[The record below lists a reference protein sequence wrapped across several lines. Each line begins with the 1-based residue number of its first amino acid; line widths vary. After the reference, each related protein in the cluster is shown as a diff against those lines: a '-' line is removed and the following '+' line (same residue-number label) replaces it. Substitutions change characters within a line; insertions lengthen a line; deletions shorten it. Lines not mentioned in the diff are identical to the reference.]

1 MNGRKGGIFMSV
13 VQSAEALI
21 GNTPLLKLNRL
32 FPGAE
37 IYAKLEYL
45 NPAGSAKDRAA
56 KSMLNDLEARGL
68 LKEGGTVVEP
78 TSGNTG
84 VALAALCAARGY
96 RLVLTMP
103 ETMSVE
109 RRMLLSAYGAELVLT
124 PGDEGMAGA
133 VKRADEIIAATP
145 GAVLAGQFD
154 NPANPAAHERT
165 TGPELWSDLG
175 GKLAAV
181 VAGVGTG
188 GTITGTARY
197 LKRQNPAIRFIAVE
211 PAASPLLSQ
220 GHAGPHGIMG
230 IGANFVPKALDR
242 DLLDDIYTVAD
253 EEAYAMARKMARLE
267 GVLVGISSG
276 AALAAAERAAKEVD
290 GAVAVI
296 LPDGGERY
304 LSTGLF
310 EG

>member
-1 MNGRKGGIFMSV
+1 MSI

-68 LKEGGTVVEP
+68 LREGGTVVEP

-103 ETMSVE
+103 ETMSLE
-109 RRMLLSAYGAELVLT
+109 RRMLLSAYGAQLVLT
-124 PGDEGMAGA
+124 PGGEGMAGA

-188 GTITGTARY
+188 GTITGIARY

-242 DLLDDIYTVAD
+242 SLLDDIYTVAD

-276 AALAAAERAAKEVD
+276 AALAAAERAAKDAE

>member
-1 MNGRKGGIFMSV
+1 MSV

-197 LKRQNPAIRFIAVE
+197 LKRQNQAIRFIAVE

-242 DLLDDIYTVAD
+242 SLLDDIYTVAD
-253 EEAYAMARKMARLE
+253 EEAYAMARRMARLE

>member
-1 MNGRKGGIFMSV
+1 MAI

-21 GNTPLLKLNRL
+21 GKTPLLRLNRL
-32 FPGAE
+32 FPNMD

-56 KSMLNDLEARGL
+56 RSMLDDLEARGL
-68 LKEGGTVVEP
+68 LKPGGTVVEP

-96 RLVLTMP
+96 QLVLTMP
-103 ETMSVE
+103 ETMSAE
-109 RRMLLSAYGAELVLT
+109 RRMLLSAYGAKLVLT
-124 PGDEGMAGA
+124 PGGEGMAGA
-133 VKRADEIIAATP
+133 VKRANEIIQATP

-154 NPANPAAHERT
+154 NPANPAAHEKT
-165 TGPELWSDLG
+165 TGPEIWDDLG
-175 GKLAAV
+175 KGLAAI

-242 DLLDDIYTVAD
+242 SLLDDILTVTD
-253 EEAYAMARKMARLE
+253 EDARQMARQMARRE

-276 AALAAAERAAKEVD
+276 AALAAAERAAKDAE

>member
-1 MNGRKGGIFMSV
+1 MSI

-103 ETMSVE
+103 ETMSLE
-109 RRMLLSAYGAELVLT
+109 RRMLLSAYGAQLVLT

-242 DLLDDIYTVAD
+242 SLLDDILTVTD
-253 EEAYAMARKMARLE
+253 EDARQMARQMARRE

-276 AALAAAERAAKEVD
+276 AALAAAERAAKDVE

>member
-1 MNGRKGGIFMSV
+1 MSV

-21 GNTPLLKLNRL
+21 GNTPLLKLERL

-84 VALAALCAARGY
+84 VALAALCAVRGY

-175 GKLAAV
+175 GRLAAV

-242 DLLDDIYTVAD
+242 SLLDDIYTVAD

-276 AALAAAERAAKEVD
+276 AALAAAERVAKEVD
-290 GAVAVI
+290 GAVAAI

>member
-1 MNGRKGGIFMSV
+1 MSV

-56 KSMLNDLEARGL
+56 KSMLNDLEARCL

-133 VKRADEIIAATP
+133 VKRADEIISATP

-242 DLLDDIYTVAD
+242 SLLDDIYTVAD

>member
-1 MNGRKGGIFMSV
+1 MSI

-68 LKEGGTVVEP
+68 LREGGTVVEP

-103 ETMSVE
+103 ETMSLE
-109 RRMLLSAYGAELVLT
+109 RRMLLSAYGAQLVLT
-124 PGDEGMAGA
+124 PGGEGMAGA

-188 GTITGTARY
+188 GTITGIARY

-242 DLLDDIYTVAD
+242 SLLDDILTVTD
-253 EEAYAMARKMARLE
+253 EDARQMARQMARRE

-276 AALAAAERAAKEVD
+276 AALAAAERAAKDVE

>member
-1 MNGRKGGIFMSV
+1 MSV

-133 VKRADEIIAATP
+133 VKRADEIISATP

-197 LKRQNPAIRFIAVE
+197 LKRQNPGHPLYRRGAGRF
-211 PAASPLLSQ
+211 AAAF
-220 GHAGPHGIMG
+220 AGP
-230 IGANFVPKALDR
+230 R
-242 DLLDDIYTVAD
+242 
-253 EEAYAMARKMARLE
+253 
-267 GVLVGISSG
+267 
-276 AALAAAERAAKEVD
+276 RAARHHGHWRELRAESA
-290 GAVAVI
+290 GSQSARRH
-296 LPDGGERY
+296 LYRR
-304 LSTGLF
+304 
-310 EG
+310 

>member
-1 MNGRKGGIFMSV
+1 MSV

-84 VALAALCAARGY
+84 VALAALCAVRGY

-242 DLLDDIYTVAD
+242 SLLDDIYTVAD

>member
-1 MNGRKGGIFMSV
+1 MSV

-103 ETMSVE
+103 ETMSLE
-109 RRMLLSAYGAELVLT
+109 RRMLLSAYGAQLVLT
-124 PGDEGMAGA
+124 PGGEGMAGA

-188 GTITGTARY
+188 GTITGIARY

-230 IGANFVPKALDR
+230 IGANFVPGALDR
-242 DLLDDIYTVAD
+242 SLLDGILTVTD
-253 EEAYAMARKMARLE
+253 EDARQMARRMARRE

>member
-1 MNGRKGGIFMSV
+1 MSV

-188 GTITGTARY
+188 GTITGIARY

-230 IGANFVPKALDR
+230 IGANFVPGALDR
-242 DLLDDIYTVAD
+242 SLLDGILTVTD
-253 EEAYAMARKMARLE
+253 EDARQMARRMARRE

-276 AALAAAERAAKEVD
+276 AALAAAERAAKDAE

>member
-1 MNGRKGGIFMSV
+1 MSV

-188 GTITGTARY
+188 GTITGIARY

-211 PAASPLLSQ
+211 PTASPLLSQ

-242 DLLDDIYTVAD
+242 SLLDDIYTVAD
-253 EEAYAMARKMARLE
+253 EDAYAMARKMARLE

>member
-1 MNGRKGGIFMSV
+1 MSI

-21 GNTPLLKLNRL
+21 GNTPLMKLNRL

-96 RLVLTMP
+96 HLVLTMP
-103 ETMSVE
+103 ETMSFE
-109 RRMLLSAYGAELVLT
+109 RRMLLSAYGAQLVLT

-188 GTITGTARY
+188 GTITGAARY
-197 LKRQNPAIRFIAVE
+197 LKRQNPAIRIIAVE

-242 DLLDDIYTVAD
+242 SLLDDILTVTD
-253 EEAYAMARKMARLE
+253 EDARQMARQMARRE

-276 AALAAAERAAKEVD
+276 AALSAAERAAKDVE

>member
-1 MNGRKGGIFMSV
+1 MSI

-68 LKEGGTVVEP
+68 LREGGTVVEP

-103 ETMSVE
+103 ETMSLE
-109 RRMLLSAYGAELVLT
+109 RRMLLSAYGAQLVLT
-124 PGDEGMAGA
+124 PGGEGMAGA
-133 VKRADEIIAATP
+133 VRRADEIIAATP

-188 GTITGTARY
+188 GTITGIARY

-230 IGANFVPKALDR
+230 IGANFVPGALDR
-242 DLLDDIYTVAD
+242 SLLDGILTVTD
-253 EEAYAMARKMARLE
+253 EDARQMARQMARRE

-276 AALAAAERAAKEVD
+276 AALAAAERAAKDAE

>member
-1 MNGRKGGIFMSV
+1 MSI

-103 ETMSVE
+103 ETMSLE
-109 RRMLLSAYGAELVLT
+109 RRMLLSAYGAQLVLT
-124 PGDEGMAGA
+124 PGGEGMAGA

-175 GKLAAV
+175 GRLAAV

-188 GTITGTARY
+188 GTITGIARY
-197 LKRQNPAIRFIAVE
+197 LKRQDPAIRIIAVE
-211 PAASPLLSQ
+211 PAASPLLSR

-242 DLLDDIYTVAD
+242 SLLDDILTVTD
-253 EEAYAMARKMARLE
+253 EDARQMARQMARRE

-276 AALAAAERAAKEVD
+276 AALAAAERAAKDVE

>member
-1 MNGRKGGIFMSV
+1 MSV

-133 VKRADEIIAATP
+133 VKRADEIISATP

-242 DLLDDIYTVAD
+242 SLLDDIYTVAD

>member
-1 MNGRKGGIFMSV
+1 MSV

-211 PAASPLLSQ
+211 PTASPLLSQ

-242 DLLDDIYTVAD
+242 SLLDDIYTVAD

>member
-1 MNGRKGGIFMSV
+1 MSI

-68 LKEGGTVVEP
+68 LREGGTVVEP

-103 ETMSVE
+103 ETMSLE
-109 RRMLLSAYGAELVLT
+109 RRMLLSAYGAQLVLT

-133 VKRADEIIAATP
+133 VKRADEIISATP

-188 GTITGTARY
+188 GTITGIARY
-197 LKRQNPAIRFIAVE
+197 LKRQNPAIRIIAVE

-242 DLLDDIYTVAD
+242 SLLDDILTVTD
-253 EEAYAMARKMARLE
+253 EDARQMARQMARRE

-276 AALAAAERAAKEVD
+276 AALAAAERAAKDAE

>member
-1 MNGRKGGIFMSV
+1 MSI

-68 LKEGGTVVEP
+68 LREGGTVVEP

-103 ETMSVE
+103 ETMSLE
-109 RRMLLSAYGAELVLT
+109 RRMLLSAYGAQLVLT

-175 GKLAAV
+175 GRLAAL

-188 GTITGTARY
+188 GTITGIARY
-197 LKRQNPAIRFIAVE
+197 LKRQNPAIRIIAVE

-242 DLLDDIYTVAD
+242 SLLDDILTVTD
-253 EEAYAMARKMARLE
+253 EDARQMARQMARRE

-276 AALAAAERAAKEVD
+276 AALAAAERAAKDVE

>member
-1 MNGRKGGIFMSV
+1 MSV

-32 FPGAE
+32 FPGEE
-37 IYAKLEYL
+37 IYGKLEYL

-242 DLLDDIYTVAD
+242 SLLDDIYTVAD

>member
-1 MNGRKGGIFMSV
+1 MSI

-242 DLLDDIYTVAD
+242 SLLDDILTVTD
-253 EEAYAMARKMARLE
+253 EDARQMARQMARRE

-276 AALAAAERAAKEVD
+276 AALAAAERAAKDVE